1 MLIGMSRSRKWTL
14 ITASLLA
21 IGPLLLILLTAMLA
35 ALLGCEV
42 NDAATQA
49 CYVFGGDA
57 GPFLSGLFSIG
68 SLGMVI
74 IPILLALAPF
84 WLLVEAVLWWRARR
98 RERRASASA
107 DDALIASGN

>member
-1 MLIGMSRSRKWTL
+1 MLIGMSRSRKWSL
-14 ITASLLA
+14 IFASVLA
-21 IGPLLLILLTAMLA
+21 IGPLLLILFTAMLA
-35 ALLGCEV
+35 TLFGCEL

-74 IPILLALAPF
+74 IPILLALVPF
-84 WLLVEAVLWWRARR
+84 WLLIEAVLWWRARR
-98 RERRASASA
+98 RERRASAS
-107 DDALIASGN
+107 DDVALIGSEN